1 MMTWIGYAG
10 ALSLVL
16 AGASLNRTEEPA
28 EGPPAETVVAPAPA
42 AVVHG
47 DTLQPAQMPN
57 EGGGGGC
64 GAPAPAP
71 SGGGCGAPPPA
82 APEGGGCGGH

>member
-16 AGASLNRTEEPA
+16 AGASLNRTEAPV
-28 EGPPAETVVAPAPA
+28 EGPAAETVVAPAPM
-42 AVVHG
+42 AVVHGG

-57 EGGGGGC
+57 EGGGGCGAPAAAPSGGC
-64 GAPAPAP
+64 GAPAP
-71 SGGGCGAPPPA
+71 